1 MKTTLQK
8 IWVNCQS
15 AGYTALTLIGII
27 IVVVGGIL
35 ALPIILVVIVGA
47 IIFIAYKI
55 GVSADAIEKED
66 LNDPD
71 WYLKPVKRYKDDGK
85 Y

>member
-1 MKTTLQK
+1 MKNALKK

-27 IVVVGGIL
+27 ILVVGSIL
-35 ALPIILVVIVGA
+35 ALPVILVVVVGA
-47 IIFIAYKI
+47 IVFIAYKVGI
-55 GVSADAIEKED
+55 SADAIKKED
-66 LNDPD
+66 LNDPN
-71 WYLKPVKRYKDDGK
+71 WYLRPVKRYKDDDK